1 MRLLWVAG
9 GRNYTGA
16 QRGTLPIMRD
26 VLRPYA
32 DTGWVLI
39 TGAQRGAD
47 LTAETIWR
55 GWECSYIGIPAKWGM
70 AGRSAG
76 PKRNI
81 IIARYQPKPKL
92 LLHFPGGYGTAN
104 AVKAAEAA
112 GIETLQVG
120 ITKNINA
127 D

>member
-9 GRNYTGA
+9 GRDYSHV
-16 QRGTLPIMRD
+16 PIMRL

-32 DTGWVLI
+32 EAGWVLI

-55 GWECSYIGIPAKWGM
+55 GWECSYMGIPAKWGL

-81 IIARYQPKPKL
+81 IIARYRPKPEL
-92 LLHFPGGYGTAN
+92 LLHFPGGYGTAD
-104 AVKAAEAA
+104 AVKAAEAE
-112 GIETLQVG
+112 GIETLPG
-120 ITKNINA
+120 ITEA
-127 D
+127 E